1 MKTLKSKWFK
11 LVVALCLTLG
21 VVRAIILA
29 LAGVVFIDVFVELL
43 TLQPVGLFNPIG
55 LEAFLWLFLIYLM
68 QAVLATVL
76 MAVIII
82 AFSQAA
88 NLFRQ
93 GKHGRT

>member
-21 VVRAIILA
+21 VIRAIIFA
-29 LAGVVFIDVFVELL
+29 LIGVVFIDVFVELL

-55 LEAFLWLFLIYLM
+55 LDAFLWLFLVYLM

-76 MAVIII
+76 VAVIVI
-82 AFSQAA
+82 ASSQVA
-88 NLFRQ
+88 NLVREKQ
-93 GKHGRT
+93 TR